1 MIDTMLRS
9 ARDGWPTRLAVWLG
23 AMIIVTAAY
32 GFGFHWLMQMPDDSD
47 GADEPLP
54 AIMVELSA
62 EPVAVDTEEPVVSP
76 TEEDPQEVESEEVKP
91 LPEPVVEEKVAPP
104 EPVEQVQ
111 EPEVEEEPVEEDVAD
126 IASRDVIEPEE
137 LQAPEEEPEPIVQE
151 VAKVLDNVAIP
162 LPVSRPQVEKVA
174 EKPVEKKKTLRKKR
188 VSAQPSKVVVKA
200 KIRVASTRQINPGDS
215 AKWKSRLLSHLA
227 RHKRYPASARRQ
239 KEKGIAQ
246 VRFRIDDRGN
256 VLSSSI
262 ARSSG
267 FPDLDRAA
275 LAMVQN
281 ASPVPVP
288 PHGVSKTITAP
299 VIFSFK

>member
-9 ARDGWPTRLAVWLG
+9 ARDGWPARLAVWLG
-23 AMIIVTAAY
+23 AMMIVTAAY
-32 GFGFHWLMQMPDDSD
+32 GFGLHWLMQMPDDSD

-76 TEEDPQEVESEEVKP
+76 TEEVPQEVESEEVKP
-91 LPEPVVEEKVAPP
+91 LPEPVMEEKVEPL
-104 EPVEQVQ
+104 EPVGQVQ
-111 EPEVEEEPVEEDVAD
+111 KPEVEEEPPEEEVAE
-126 IASRDVIEPEE
+126 IAPQEVIEPEE
-137 LQAPEEEPEPIVQE
+137 IEAPEEPEPIVQE
-151 VAKVLDNVAIP
+151 VTKVLDNVAIP

-174 EKPVEKKKTLRKKR
+174 EKPIEKKKKLRKKP
-188 VSAQPSKVVVKA
+188 VSTQPSKVVVKA
-200 KIRVASTRQINPGDS
+200 KTRVASTRQINPGDS

-256 VLSSSI
+256 VLSASI
-262 ARSSG
+262 SRSSG

-288 PHGVSKTITAP
+288 PSGVSKTITAP